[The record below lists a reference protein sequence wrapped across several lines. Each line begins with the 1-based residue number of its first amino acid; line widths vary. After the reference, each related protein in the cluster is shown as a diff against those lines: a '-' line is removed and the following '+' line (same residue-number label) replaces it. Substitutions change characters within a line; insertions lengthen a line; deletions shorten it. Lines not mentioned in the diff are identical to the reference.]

1 MSTLNKHTS
10 LELEDKEAI
19 IQCKKQKLDKISV
32 DNNSISNLEN
42 PIETLD
48 NTQGGEQGFNNKY
61 TVTDK
66 NDDEIKE
73 KVLDILNLNYTDPEF
88 IRRFCFAFKKNQE
101 FTDETSHAVVYNS
114 PFTAAILPNIFDDEF
129 LSHVKDEIRN
139 LDFNHKSNDLY
150 EFHQSSDLRICDK
163 PYLSR
168 LRDAIYSDIFVRTM
182 SDLVGI
188 DLDYTPDLSA
198 HKYEKGNYLLC
209 HDDDIKDDD
218 CMHGRRIA
226 FIIYFVDKDW
236 SKEDGGALELF
247 NTNSQGHPDEVTL
260 SIIPKWNQ
268 MAFFVLSPTSFHQ
281 VSEVLSSTKVR
292 YSISGWFHGPLNT
305 RLSRTDFL
313 SPTPEDFNLSDI
325 ISPVYLNESNKQRI
339 LDSLHKSSYV
349 LLPDFLRDDVFEKLM
364 KSIKETG
371 WEEKPTGPAFI
382 RRYHLLKDS
391 EIVDFKD
398 FENIEIKDYRKSLID
413 FCKYVYE
420 FFRSKPFAVY
430 LNEISNWQ
438 VAGIAS
444 EFRQFQP
451 GDYTLIHDQAQDRAG
466 VDVTLFCIEGEWDK
480 NWEGGTHY
488 VAEEQELLAI
498 HPQRNTLSI
507 TIRTA
512 EIEAE
517 QNLIFHEVYEDDAI
531 EGSNSKIL

>member
-48 NTQGGEQGFNNKY
+48 NTQGGEQGFNNNY

-66 NDDEIKE
+66 NGDDEIKE
-73 KVLDILNLNYTDPEF
+73 KLLDILNLNYTDPEF

-512 EIEAE
+512 AE

-531 EGSNSKIL
+531 EGSNSKM